1 MQPKG
6 KKTKNDAKRDD
17 VRLRISPEDKARFQ
31 AAAKR
36 KGLSLSSWLRM
47 LALESLERDG
57 AS

>member
-6 KKTKNDAKRDD
+6 KKAKNDAKRDD
-17 VRLRISPEDKARFQ
+17 VRLRISPEDKVRFQ
-31 AAAKR
+31 AAARR